1 MITANLLQRPY
12 RSTSPFSPYPSCLF
26 SGTVLDENRDGF
38 SFSFSL
44 LVRCDI
50 VDGLFLRLILF
61 LVRILG
67 GTLQIAAQLVRPV
80 NTNLYLS
87 AAILEAAGLSPL
99 LLATLGFVQTVYV
112 V

>member
-1 MITANLLQRPY
+1 MDLPFHFLYQYAALLLAIY
-12 RSTSPFSPYPSCLF
+12 FLSL
-26 SGTVLDENRDGF
+26 
-38 SFSFSL
+38 SL
-44 LVRCDI
+44 L
-50 VDGLFLRLILF
+50 

-67 GTLQIAAQLVRPV
+67 GVLQIAAQMVRPI
-80 NTNLYLS
+80 NSNLYIS